1 MIELPKPMK
10 PDFKGSPVIF
20 LKEVKSELLKV
31 NWPSRQEVIKLTVIV
46 IVISTVIGVY
56 IGGMDILLTKLTGLI
71 FKR

>member
-46 IVISTVIGVY
+46 IVISAIIGAY
-56 IGGMDILLTKLTGLI
+56 IGGMDILLTKLTSII
-71 FKR
+71 FKK

>member
-1 MIELPKPMK
+1 MIELPKPMR

-56 IGGMDILLTKLTGLI
+56 IGAMDILLTKLTGLI
-71 FKR
+71 FRR

>member
-31 NWPSRQEVIKLTVIV
+31 NWPSLAEVIKLTIIV
-46 IVISTVIGVY
+46 IVISTVIGLY
-56 IGGMDILLTKLTGLI
+56 IGGMDILLTKFTSII

>member
-31 NWPSRQEVIKLTVIV
+31 NWPSREEVIKLTVIV
-46 IVISTVIGVY
+46 VVISTVIGLY
-56 IGGMDILLTKLTGLI
+56 IGGMDILLTKFTSII

>member
-10 PDFKGSPVIF
+10 PDFKGSPAIF

-31 NWPSRQEVIKLTVIV
+31 NWPSREEVIKLTIIV
-46 IVISTVIGVY
+46 VVISTVIGLY
-56 IGGMDILLTKLTGLI
+56 IGGMDILLTKLTSLI